1 MDRTSIEALARAAL
15 QNLEAH
21 RRRIDDLNV
30 YPVPDGDTGTNL
42 VLTVRGVVEALER
55 TPTEDRELLANELA
69 RAALLSARGNSGVI
83 LSQIVRG
90 FADAVVSSE
99 NAPAPLL
106 ARAFRSAS
114 DAAYRAVRE
123 PVEGTMLT
131 VVREMAEEAERSD
144 ETGTTA
150 EYLRAILLA
159 GESALARTPE
169 LLDVL
174 GKAGVVDAGGAG
186 LVEIVRGLALE
197 VAGEPIP
204 EVSAEAE
211 KLGLEAI
218 HQELSRYRYCTA
230 FVVEGEE
237 LDRSALERGLE
248 RLGDSLL
255 VVGDRSA
262 LRAHVHTDDPGA
274 ALSAGTALGVLGA
287 VEIANMH
294 LQATAREERLLASA
308 ATVTLETGVVA
319 VCQGAGNKRLLEELG
334 ASIVVEGGQ
343 TMNPSAAELVAAI
356 DAVPAET
363 VLVLPNNANV
373 VLAAEQAAGLSAK
386 DVRVLPSDSVQAGF
400 AAMVPFLATSQ
411 PDENERNMRQ
421 VLESVATGEVT
432 IASRDAELDGVAIHE
447 GAYLG
452 LVDRTVVASSDEL
465 EAVTL
470 AVVARLLEDERDW
483 LGVLTG
489 TDIDG
494 LDGIVDAIRERHPE
508 LDVEVNAG
516 GQPHY
521 PLLLVAE

>member
-1 MDRTSIEALARAAL
+1 
-15 QNLEAH
+15 
-21 RRRIDDLNV
+21 
-30 YPVPDGDTGTNL
+30 
-42 VLTVRGVVEALER
+42 
-55 TPTEDRELLANELA
+55 
-69 RAALLSARGNSGVI
+69 
-83 LSQIVRG
+83 
-90 FADAVVSSE
+90 
-99 NAPAPLL
+99 
-106 ARAFRSAS
+106 
-114 DAAYRAVRE
+114 
-123 PVEGTMLT
+123 
-131 VVREMAEEAERSD
+131 
-144 ETGTTA
+144 
-150 EYLRAILLA
+150 
-159 GESALARTPE
+159 
-169 LLDVL
+169 
-174 GKAGVVDAGGAG
+174 
-186 LVEIVRGLALE
+186 
-197 VAGEPIP
+197 
-204 EVSAEAE
+204 
-211 KLGLEAI
+211 
-218 HQELSRYRYCTA
+218 
-230 FVVEGEE
+230 
-237 LDRSALERGLE
+237 
-248 RLGDSLL
+248 
-255 VVGDRSA
+255 
-262 LRAHVHTDDPGA
+262 
-274 ALSAGTALGVLGA
+274 
-287 VEIANMH
+287 MH
-294 LQATAREERLLASA
+294 LQATAREERLLSSA
-308 ATVTLETGVVA
+308 ATATLETGVVA

-363 VLVLPNNANV
+363 VLVLPNNANI

-400 AAMVPFLATSQ
+400 AAMVPFLATSP

-432 IASRDAELDGVAIHE
+432 VASRDAELDGVAIHE

-489 TDIDG
+489 ADIDG